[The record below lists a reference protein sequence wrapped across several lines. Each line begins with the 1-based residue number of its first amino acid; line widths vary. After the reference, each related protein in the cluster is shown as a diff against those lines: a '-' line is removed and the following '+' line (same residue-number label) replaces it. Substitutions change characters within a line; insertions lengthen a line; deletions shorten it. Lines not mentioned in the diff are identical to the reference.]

1 MSENELQDIE
11 SVLLDIEKLVT
22 KIEYELK
29 SMLEFAV
36 KTEDLSENII
46 DQINVLNSKLNVL
59 KQAGDSMFYKKQR
72 VLKGLGFVPDNDC
85 EEEETNTL
93 FFKTLSKET
102 QVRNVQ
108 FMYV

>member
-1 MSENELQDIE
+1 MAEKELKDLENILID
-11 SVLLDIEKLVT
+11 VEKLVN
-22 KIEYELK
+22 KIEDELK